1 MKTIKKENAKEHVD
15 EGIAEFDTV
24 AISNT
29 VDFHTTVIPNIIIRL
44 LLKHLVAVFL
54 LNCMKYLAM
63 YRPLMIQ

>member
-15 EGIAEFDTV
+15 EDIAEFDTV

-29 VDFHTTVIPNIIIRL
+29 VDFHTTVIPNINIRL
-44 LLKHLVAVFL
+44 LLKYLVAECL